1 MGRFKSKATQR
12 TKAYDTNN
20 TALLT
25 RDLRFLQSLLLS
37 KNNFE
42 PNLKGTSRYN
52 EQKMDNGKTF
62 LLKIKG
68 KCWSPEWKTHMHAN
82 FFRPLVV
89 SEFS

>member
-12 TKAYDTNN
+12 TKAYDTND
-20 TALLT
+20 TAL
-25 RDLRFLQSLLLS
+25 LRFLQSLLFS
-37 KNNFE
+37 KNNFD
-42 PNLKGTSRYN
+42 PNLKGTSRDN

-68 KCWSPEWKTHMHAN
+68 KCWSPEWKTYMQAN
-82 FFRPLVV
+82 FFRLLVV